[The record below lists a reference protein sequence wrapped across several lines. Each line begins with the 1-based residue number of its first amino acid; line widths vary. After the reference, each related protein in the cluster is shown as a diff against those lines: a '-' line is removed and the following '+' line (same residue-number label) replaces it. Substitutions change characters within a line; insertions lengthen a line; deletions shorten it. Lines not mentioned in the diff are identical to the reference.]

1 MSERSYIFYTA
12 EGATVAPDNEIPIEN
27 CQMLGISKGI
37 NHINARGNLL
47 RDNQW
52 ILDVGF
58 NPDEIMARRLF
69 NDDVYSF

>member
-37 NHINARGNLL
+37 NHINARKKNK
-47 RDNQW
+47 
-52 ILDVGF
+52 
-58 NPDEIMARRLF
+58 ARI
-69 NDDVYSF
+69 